1 MSEPNSTVPFKR
13 LSRGG
18 PTRTNMVSSKHLP
31 ASARSRS
38 RGKRAWDRRRLC
50 GSRRILVSDLR
61 ARVGLRP
68 LGLFALPRF
77 ATTFP

>member
-38 RGKRAWDRRRLC
+38 RGKRAWDRRRRLC
-50 GSRRILVSDLR
+50 GPRRILVSAATFAR
-61 ARVGLRP
+61 A
-68 LGLFALPRF
+68 
-77 ATTFP
+77 